1 MSAEMQS
8 LTLLDLSCCYNFSSI
23 LKFTG
28 IMKSLSKIYLGAAA
42 IKKLAPSSIQ
52 CLTALTLLDLSSC
65 KNLECL
71 PSNMDD
77 LRSLETL
84 ILRGCRKLKSLPRLP
99 STLRLINAQC
109 CFSLKP
115 SPALVKLSSLSQPL
129 FRWLPYD
136 ESGSGVAF
144 TRLFRYLQVMSSL
157 SL

>member
-52 CLTALTLLDLSSC
+52 CLTALTLLDLSTC

-84 ILRGCRKLKSLPRLP
+84 ILRGCKKLKSLPRLP
-99 STLRLINAQC
+99 STLRFINAQ
-109 CFSLKP
+109 KP